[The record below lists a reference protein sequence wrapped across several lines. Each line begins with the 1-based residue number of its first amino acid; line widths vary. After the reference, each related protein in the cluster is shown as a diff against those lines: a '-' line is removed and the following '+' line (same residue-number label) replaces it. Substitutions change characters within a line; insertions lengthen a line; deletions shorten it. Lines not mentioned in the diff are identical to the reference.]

1 MKRTLWIPLLILLGA
16 AGVIAVIYGT
26 RPQAAPNRPEPRVP
40 SVRVQTMEPAEVV
53 LTVRAQGTVAPR
65 NESEIVSQVSGE
77 VLSVSSSLLPG
88 GFFEEGDELL
98 RVDRV
103 EYEAALESARAA
115 QARTRS
121 ESNRARKDRDRQRK
135 LADRSVAS
143 QSRIDEAENAYRVA
157 EALAREADTRVGIA
171 ERDLARTLIRAPYA
185 GRVRSEGVDLGQF
198 VTRGQSLARIYA
210 VDYAEVRLPVP
221 DRDLRFMNVPLGYRN
236 DSSRNAVGA
245 ESVAESG
252 PRVALRAEFAGEEHE
267 WPARVVRTE
276 GELDPKSRMVTLVA
290 RVEDP
295 YGRALGGD
303 RPPLAVG
310 LFVDAFIEGHRI
322 EEAYVLPRA
331 ALHSGDRVLVLD
343 SEGRARFREVSV
355 LREER
360 DRVVIDDGLAPGEV
374 IVVSPTPGAV
384 DGMRLRV
391 AKDRARADGE
401 ES

>member
-1 MKRTLWIPLLILLGA
+1 MILLGT

-26 RPQAAPNRPEPRVP
+26 RPQVAPSKPEPRVP
-40 SVRVQTMEPAEVV
+40 IVRVQTVEPSDLV
-53 LTVRAQGTVAPR
+53 LTVEAQGTVAPR

-77 VLSVSSSLLPG
+77 IVSVSPSLAPG
-88 GFFEEGDELL
+88 GFFEEGEELL
-98 RVDRV
+98 SVDRV

-121 ESNRARKDRDRQRK
+121 EANRARKDRDRQRK
-135 LADRSVAS
+135 LANRSVAS
-143 QSRIDEAENAYRVA
+143 ESRIDEAENAYRVA

-185 GRVRSEGVDLGQF
+185 GRVRTESVDLGQF

-221 DRDLRFMNVPLGYRN
+221 DRVLRYMDVPLGYR
-236 DSSRNAVGA
+236 DGSRPNNATRSAGRIVEA
-245 ESVAESG
+245 ASESG
-252 PRVALRAEFAGEEHE
+252 PPVALRAEFAGEEHE

-295 YGRALGGD
+295 YGRTVGGD

-310 LFVDAFIEGHRI
+310 LFVDAFIEGRRV
-322 EEAYVLPRA
+322 EEAYVLPRT
-331 ALHSGDRVLVLD
+331 ALHPQDRVLVLD
-343 SEGRARFREVSV
+343 SEGRAHFRSVSV

-360 DRVVIDDGLAPGEV
+360 DRVVIDDGLEPGEV
-374 IVVSPTPGAV
+374 VVVSPTPGAIE
-384 DGMRLRV
+384 GMRLQV
-391 AKDRARADGE
+391 AEDRASPDGE
-401 ES
+401 DS